1 MWWVGEGVACRT
13 DKQSLIRVEPVHFAV
28 FIVTTI
34 SALVATRPLDK
45 NWRPDKQRSMNQPPV
60 WVPRPL
66 GTRGRFILK
75 SLPSCPRA
83 TAELIFFSVSSGEQ
97 WKTNPDQIY
106 VITFSNDL
114 STSLAVAVDSKRLS
128 KPHLFVNVSMWKL
141 KFKVITKKK
150 WGNRNFH
157 VKRIRKNGTDF

>member
-1 MWWVGEGVACRT
+1 MIASFEHRSFKLKNVRYKKNSDIKRSRTTSVRVRTVLNCYHLFNTESRIDKNKFAVWWVGEGVAGRT
-13 DKQSLIRVEPVHFAV
+13 DKQSLIIVEPVHFAV

-45 NWRPDKQRSMNQPPV
+45 NWRPDKQRLTNHPPV

-66 GTRGRFILK
+66 GTRGRFIPK

-97 WKTNPDQIY
+97 WVLP
-106 VITFSNDL
+106 
-114 STSLAVAVDSKRLS
+114 
-128 KPHLFVNVSMWKL
+128 
-141 KFKVITKKK
+141 
-150 WGNRNFH
+150 
-157 VKRIRKNGTDF
+157 